1 MKSQDSLFITLEG
14 GEGSGKSTLARKLT
28 ETLTSLG
35 YDVISTREP
44 GGTKLGNQVRYWLL
58 NRESDVSLG
67 SISELLLFLAA
78 RAQHIEELIKPS
90 LELGKIVICDR
101 FNDSTIAY
109 QGIARGLGAEIVEK
123 QCLFACQGVLP
134 QLTLFLDLD
143 PRIGLERTK
152 KLSKDS
158 AKDGAMDRIEGEELV
173 FHDSVREGLRWIAKN
188 SPDRVHLIDA
198 NQTFEEVY
206 RQSLDFILYALNK

>member
-28 ETLTSLG
+28 ETLISLG
-35 YDVISTREP
+35 YNAISTREP

-58 NRESDVSLG
+58 NRDSDVSLG

-78 RAQHIEELIKPS
+78 RAQHIEELIKPALDS
-90 LELGKIVICDR
+90 GKIVICDR

-109 QGIARGLGAEIVEK
+109 QGIARGLGAEIVEN

-158 AKDGAMDRIEGEELV
+158 AKDGVMDRIESEELA

-188 SPDRVHLIDA
+188 NPNRVHLIDA
-198 NQTFEEVY
+198 SQTFEEVL
-206 RQSLDFILYALNK
+206 QNSLEIILYSLNR

>member
-14 GEGSGKSTLARKLT
+14 GEGSGKSTLAKMLT
-28 ETLTSLG
+28 EALISLG
-35 YDVISTREP
+35 YDTISTREP
-44 GGTKLGNQVRYWLL
+44 GGTKLGDQVRYWLL

-90 LELGKIVICDR
+90 LDLGKIVICDR

-109 QGIARGLGAEIVEK
+109 QGVARGLGAEVVEK
-123 QCLFACQGVLP
+123 QCLFACQGILP

-152 KLSKDS
+152 KINKDS
-158 AKDGAMDRIEGEELV
+158 AKDGVMDRIEGEELL

-188 SPDRVHLIDA
+188 NPDRVHLIDA
-198 NQTFEEVY
+198 SQSFEKVL
-206 RQSLDFILYALNK
+206 RHSLDIILDVLNR